1 MSKAGCQEKQL
12 KKRKSSIHRERFI
25 YLFPYMKYMDS
36 QDVKEYLVD
45 FQRRALPEL
54 SKRDLKTDESKKIK
68 SIIGPRRAGKTYFFY
83 QKIKELVASG
93 TKKENIM
100 YLNFEDPRLAD
111 VSFKEIRDV
120 VKLQWELYPA
130 SIDAEL
136 HIFMDE
142 PQTMPNWEN
151 VARHLHDE
159 GFNLF
164 VTGSSSKLLSREI
177 ATSLR
182 GRTLSYALLP
192 LSFSEFLK
200 MKNVS
205 LELARLSSREKSLL
219 LSLLGEYMDFGGFP
233 EIVSESNTETKLRII
248 SEYFNLVVY
257 RDVVERYKIK
267 NTFLI
272 KWLIKSIITSFSKEF
287 SVHKTYLTLKSREIK
302 ASKNTLYA
310 YTSMLQDAM
319 FVFFLPKF
327 SYSIRKR
334 ELSLSKAYL
343 CDVCFAKLSEVS
355 KDEGKKME
363 NTVFLELERRKGPL
377 TELSYWKDYT
387 GKEVD
392 FVVKEGTSIKELV
405 QVTYASRRDGIEKR
419 ELNALI
425 NAGKELKCD
434 DLLVITWDY
443 EGEEKSEGIKFVP
456 LWKWLLE
463 SSTF

>member
-1 MSKAGCQEKQL
+1 
-12 KKRKSSIHRERFI
+12 
-25 YLFPYMKYMDS
+25 MKYMNP
-36 QDVKEYLVD
+36 QDAKEYLID

-54 SKRDLKTDESKKIK
+54 SKRDLKTDATKKIK

-83 QKIKELVASG
+83 QEIKELLASG
-93 TKKENIM
+93 TKKENIL
-100 YLNFEDPRLAD
+100 YLNFEDPRLTD
-111 VSFKEIRDV
+111 VTFKEVRNI
-120 VKLQWELYPA
+120 VKLHWELYPA
-130 SIDAEL
+130 STNEQL
-136 HIFMDE
+136 HIFLDE
-142 PQTMPNWEN
+142 PQTMQNWEN
-151 VARHLHDE
+151 AARHLHDE
-159 GFNLF
+159 GFNIF
-164 VTGSSSKLLSREI
+164 ITGSSSKLLSKEI

-182 GRTLSYALLP
+182 GRTLSYVLLP
-192 LSFSEFLK
+192 LSFSELLK

-205 LELARLSSREKSLL
+205 LDLTHLSSREKSLL
-219 LSLLGEYMDFGGFP
+219 LNLLGEYMNFGGFP
-233 EIVSESNTETKLRII
+233 EIVSETNTETKLRII
-248 SEYFNLVVY
+248 SEYFNLIVY

-272 KWLIKSIITSFSKEF
+272 KWLIKSIISSFSKEF

-302 ASKNTLYA
+302 ASKNTLYT

-327 SYSIRKR
+327 SHSIRKR

-343 CDVCFAKLSEVS
+343 CDICFAKLAEVT

-363 NTVFLELERRKGPL
+363 NAVFLELERKKKPL
-377 TELSYWKDYT
+377 AELFYWKDYT

-392 FVVKEGTSIKELV
+392 FVIKEGTNIKELI
-405 QVTYASRRDGIEKR
+405 QVTYASRRDEIEKR

-425 NAGKELKCD
+425 KAGKELKCN

-443 EGEEKSEGIKFVP
+443 DGEEKPEGIKFVP

-463 SSTF
+463 RP